1 MFRTK
6 FLRKFGRISVKMS
19 SERLIKSG
27 RLFQTR
33 KRLFFG
39 CGREVGGNAAEAD
52 PRRFCV
58 SNSARGGGRFD
69 GDSGAAMGDGDH
81 NLMLRRCASSRTSQ
95 LRWRRVRHL
104 CCWLQVFAAIGVVA
118 TGCTKAGP
126 REVHLQGEVTLNG
139 APVPSDAT
147 AFINFAP
154 AAGGANSVSVPV
166 KDGRYDSPQTPAGPL
181 KVSFDISHPVGP
193 ERKSE
198 RTGLT
203 YRDIE
208 SLVPAKYATGIQLD
222 VQTDQPN
229 QDFHLSE

>member
-1 MFRTK
+1 MGEKTHSW
-6 FLRKFGRISVKMS
+6 IS
-19 SERLIKSG
+19 
-27 RLFQTR
+27 
-33 KRLFFG
+33 
-39 CGREVGGNAAEAD
+39 
-52 PRRFCV
+52 
-58 SNSARGGGRFD
+58 
-69 GDSGAAMGDGDH
+69 
-81 NLMLRRCASSRTSQ
+81 RRCAVDPFRQ
-95 LRWRRVRHL
+95 LRWRRVRRAW
-104 CCWLQVFAAIGVVA
+104 CWLQVVAAVGLFTA
-118 TGCTKAGP
+118 GCTKSGP

-154 AAGGANSVSVPV
+154 AAGGASSVSVPV

-222 VQTDQPN
+222 VQTDQSN